1 MRIHPPETIDEAF
14 NLYAHTTKTYQE
26 VSEAL
31 AVPKHTLKAWSV
43 KYKWVTRKKELLQ
56 RMAEKSD
63 RTSIQ
68 LQQEHRARVIK
79 RDIEMSDR
87 IYNGLD
93 EQLTNMLEQFQEN
106 TKGKATLTPED
117 MENYAKITHLLARSA
132 KTGSDISA
140 RAVALDNKKFGEG
153 GDNDKGLTFNGPVQM
168 NIAGEKIKP
177 APVASPAPEPE
188 PVEVVEILDDFPMA
202 V

>member
-1 MRIHPPETIDEAF
+1 MTYPPETIDKAF
-14 NLYAHTTKTYQE
+14 NLYAHSTQTYKQI
-26 VSEAL
+26 SETL
-31 AVPKHTLKAWSV
+31 AIPLHTLKSWSA
-43 KYKWVTRKKELLQ
+43 KYKWVTRKKGLLQ
-56 RMAEKSD
+56 RISEKSD
-63 RTSIQ
+63 RSSIQ
-68 LQQEHRARVIK
+68 LQQAHRARVIQ
-79 RDIEMSDR
+79 RDILMSDR
-87 IYNGLD
+87 IMNGID
-93 EQLTNMLEQFQEN
+93 DQLVSMLEQFQKE
-106 TKGKATLTPED
+106 TKGKSKLSAEAMSD
-117 MENYAKITHLLARSA
+117 YAKITHLLARSS

-177 APVASPAPEPE
+177 GSVAPEPSPEPE